1 MQNETCAFVR
11 YESYSVKQN
20 PVDPHSNPKRN
31 GSFRFNREPSVMNGY
46 TVLSSGFVRYTFDDH
61 ESVDLLMELLVPIC
75 ASVSFAKPIYLALYA
90 SGNQWVLIA
99 TVILTDGTNKASFDR
114 VSSDAIIVGLH
125 TLHFESDAECK
136 IWHVLITDVTSAQ
149 TRRLNELLDL
159 KHPHAPRGYRTQFA
173 ELHGRVVQNHRPDR
187 PPVSENVPS
196 IPSLLSEALACI
208 DYLSTRLYNCRCS
221 NNISLEMEDTVYE
234 TRSKL
239 FKFVHNQPS

>member
-1 MQNETCAFVR
+1 
-11 YESYSVKQN
+11 
-20 PVDPHSNPKRN
+20 
-31 GSFRFNREPSVMNGY
+31 MNGY

-61 ESVDLLMELLVPIC
+61 EAVDLLMELLVPMC
-75 ASVSFAKPIYLALYA
+75 ASVSFAKPVYLALYA
-90 SGNQWVLIA
+90 LENQLVIIE
-99 TVILTDGTNKASFDR
+99 TVILTDGMNKASFDR
-114 VSSDAIIVGLH
+114 VRSDAIMVGLH

-136 IWHVLITDVTSAQ
+136 IWHVLFTDVTAAQ
-149 TRRLNELLDL
+149 TRRFNELLDL

-173 ELHGRVVQNHRPDR
+173 ELQGKLVQIHRPDR
-187 PPVSENVPS
+187 PPASENAPS
-196 IPSLLSEALACI
+196 LPSLLSEALACI